1 MSNQLRAL
9 VGLTYPSPES
19 LEMVKRAGGISKL
32 SNRQKSKL
40 VLIERKPGQFCNDLP
55 TSSLKDQLKRGN
67 VEIVGESKTTKA
79 AGRTK

>member
-1 MSNQLRAL
+1 MSKQLRAL

-32 SNRQKSKL
+32 SDKQRSKL

-55 TSSLKDQLKRGN
+55 ASSLEYQLKRGS
-67 VEIVGESKTTKA
+67 VEIVGESKTAKA
-79 AGRTK
+79 GGRKK